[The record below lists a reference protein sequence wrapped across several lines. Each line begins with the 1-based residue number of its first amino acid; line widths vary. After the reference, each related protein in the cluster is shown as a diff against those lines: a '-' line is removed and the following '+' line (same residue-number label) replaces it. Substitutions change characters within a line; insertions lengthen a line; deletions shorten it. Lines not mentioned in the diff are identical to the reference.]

1 MFSFRR
7 QTNIA
12 GWVVFVL
19 AFLVYFSCAERSGS
33 LWDCGEFI
41 LGAAK
46 LQVVHPPG
54 APLFLLVGRLFA
66 WVGSLFSNNPSA
78 PAFAVNVMSGMC
90 TAFACMFFG
99 WSTMMLAKLHLIGRD
114 RDPESH
120 EGWLLSASGIVAGL
134 TGAFCTSVWFSA
146 VEGEVY
152 AMSTFFTALTVWTAI
167 KWYYLPTNAQN
178 EKWLVLSL
186 FVASLSIGVHLLSLL
201 AFPFIGLLYYYKRF
215 QKHSLSG
222 VLIALIGSVV
232 VLALYQKLVI
242 VGLPKLWGTF
252 DFMMV
257 NGLGLPFHTGIFPF
271 LIVIGALIYF
281 GLRWAA
287 KNSNASA
294 QNIVLTTLLVILGF
308 STVAVVVIRAN
319 AEPPI
324 NMNSPKDAMR
334 LIPYLN
340 REQYGDRP
348 LLKGPYYN
356 STPINYESEDRYGRV
371 GDRYEV
377 VDKKYTPIYKSSDEK
392 FFPRISHSDRKTLY
406 EYWMGGNTKPTG
418 ADNFKFFFRY
428 QVWWMYERYFMW
440 NFVGRANFDQGYFP
454 WVKKS
459 GHWLSGIKP
468 IDEALLYNM
477 DKEPQ
482 RMRTNEGRNKY
493 YFIPLLLG
501 LIGLFWHYRNSKRD
515 FLALLM
521 LFIVTG
527 MGIIVY
533 SNEPPNE
540 PRERDYVLVG
550 SFLTFAMWVGM
561 GIIPLYKFL
570 SAKIKS
576 VPMASVGFSAALGL
590 IAPFLM
596 YTQGVDDH
604 CRNKLTGSRD
614 YAINFLES
622 CAPNAILFTYGDN
635 DTYPLWY
642 AQEMEG
648 IRTDVR
654 VVNLSL
660 IAVDWYIN
668 QVRRRIN
675 KSAPVKLSISEE
687 NYTGDSRMQLVI
699 NAPEG
704 TTRNVY
710 DVLKFVNEKHP
721 VPLSS
726 GQNMETYIPARKV
739 VIPIDR
745 AKAIAAGMISAND
758 STAVN
763 QIEISFAGN
772 YLMKDDIA
780 VLDIIASNLYERP
793 IYFASTA
800 NLDKLVGLNN
810 YTQIEGMGARV
821 VPVLSAQDG
830 RFGQYGFGRV
840 NGDKIYEN
848 ITKKFAWGGFDKYKM
863 HTFENSFNPSFSAM
877 RIAFLRG
884 IDNLIKRGEMKKA
897 EDLNDKYFQVFPQK
911 NFEYDVNR
919 IPFIE
924 FYYQM
929 SQLEKC
935 KAEALKLATETAEY
949 LEFYNSLDPEDLN
962 DGTGFKQDYDQ
973 YMTIPPRLQRIATEM
988 QDQAFIKQINDILGK
1003 FTNAPVKK

>member
-1 MFSFRR
+1 MFSFRK
-7 QTNIA
+7 QSNIA
-12 GWVVFVL
+12 GWVVF
-19 AFLVYFSCAERSGS
+19 AISFLVYFYCAERSGS

-66 WVGSLFSNNPSA
+66 WIGFIVSNDPSTQ
-78 PAFAVNVMSGMC
+78 AFAVNVMSGMC
-90 TAFACMFFG
+90 TAFACTFFA
-99 WSTMMLAKLHLIGRD
+99 WSTIMLAKLSFVGRD
-114 RDPESH
+114 RDPDSN
-120 EGWLLSASGIVAGL
+120 EGWLLAASGVVAGL

-152 AMSTFFTALTVWTAI
+152 GMSTFFTALTVWTAL
-167 KWYYLPTNAQN
+167 KWYYLPSNAQN
-178 EKWLVLSL
+178 EKWLVLCL
-186 FVASLSIGVHLLSLL
+186 FVAALSIGVHLLSLL

-215 QKHSLSG
+215 QNHNLTG
-222 VLIALIGSVV
+222 AAIALVGSVV

-242 VGLPKLWGTF
+242 VGLPKLWAAF

-257 NGLGLPFHTGIFPF
+257 NGLGMPFHTGIIPF
-271 LIVIGALIYF
+271 ILVIGAGIYF
-281 GLRWAA
+281 GIRYAN
-287 KNSNASA
+287 KKSNASI
-294 QNIVLTTLLVILGF
+294 QNIIVTSLLVILGF

-319 AEPPI
+319 ADTPI

-356 STPINYESEDRYGRV
+356 SSPIDYKTEDRYGRV

-377 VDKKYTPIYKSSDEK
+377 VDKKYTPIYRSSDEK
-392 FFPRISHSDRKTLY
+392 FFPRMGHSDRATLY
-406 EYWMGGNTKPTG
+406 QYWMDGKTKPTPSE
-418 ADNFKFFFRY
+418 NLKFFFRY
-428 QVWWMYERYFMW
+428 QVWWMYQRYFMW

-468 IDEALLYNM
+468 IDEAMLYNM
-477 DKEPQ
+477 DKEPT
-482 RMRTNEGRNKY
+482 RMRTTEGRNKY
-493 YFIPLLLG
+493 YFIPLILGILG
-501 LIGLFWHYRNSKRD
+501 LMWHYKSSKRD

-521 LFIVTG
+521 LFVVTG
-527 MGIIVY
+527 LGIIVY

-570 SAKIKS
+570 ADKLKMNSLIP
-576 VPMASVGFSAALGL
+576 VGVASALGL
-590 IAPFLM
+590 ASPLIM
-596 YTQGVDDH
+596 GTQGIDDH
-604 CRNKLTGSRD
+604 SRRHLTGSRD
-614 YAINFLES
+614 YAINFLET

-668 QVRRRIN
+668 QVRRRVN
-675 KSAPVKLSISEE
+675 KSAPIKLSISEE
-687 NYTGDSRMQLVI
+687 NYRGDSRMQLYI
-699 NAPEG
+699 NDPKE
-704 TTRNVY
+704 TTRNAA

-721 VPLSS
+721 LPLQS
-726 GQNMETYIPARKV
+726 GQSIETYIPARKV
-739 VIPIDR
+739 SIPIDR
-745 AKAIAAGMISAND
+745 AKAIASGLVSAND
-758 STAVN
+758 TNVVS

-772 YLMKDDIA
+772 YLMKDDLA
-780 VLDIIASNLYERP
+780 VLDIITSNLYERP

-810 YTQIEGMGARV
+810 YTQVEGMGARI
-821 VPVLSAQDG
+821 VPVLSPQDG
-830 RFGQYGFGRV
+830 RFGQYGYGRV
-840 NGDKIYEN
+840 NTEKIYEN

-877 RIAFLRG
+877 RIAFMRG
-884 IDNLIKRGEMKKA
+884 IDKLIKDGEMKKA

-911 NFEYDVNR
+911 NFEYDAQRLTFV
-919 IPFIE
+919 E

-929 SQLEKC
+929 SKLDKC
-935 KAEALKLATETAEY
+935 KEQALILANETAEY
-949 LEFYNSLDPEDLN
+949 LEFFNSLSPEDLN
-962 DGTGFKQDYDQ
+962 DGTGFKQDFDQ
-973 YMTIPPRLQRIATEM
+973 YMSIPPRLQKIATEM
-988 QDQAFIKQINDILGK
+988 QDPAFQKQITEILGK
-1003 FTNAPVKK
+1003 YMAAPVKK